1 MDAIRIRY
9 PHCPESPCPYSTFA
23 SFSLFSLYSP
33 SSLSSPYSLHSRH
46 SCHSCPGALAILVVL
61 VGFLVVMALAVEK
74 DRVVLMY
81 GCWGARIEL
90 QNTCRRQR
98 VLWWRQTCR
107 RTHLPGVLH
116 RCSWRCWPW
125 HLVESGFW
133 KCKLP
138 KYIYFDIFEP
148 VQTQTST
155 QRDLSSHILIAT

>member
-9 PHCPESPCPYSTFA
+9 PHCPESPCPYSSFA
-23 SFSLFSLYSP
+23 SLSLFSLYSP
-33 SSLSSPYSLHSRH
+33 SSLSSPYSSHSRH

-90 QNTCRRQR
+90 QNTCRRQG
-98 VLWWRQTCR
+98 VSWWRRTCG
-107 RTHLPGVLH
+107 RTRLSGVL
-116 RCSWRCWPW
+116 RTRYSRRI
-125 HLVESGFW
+125 W

-138 KYIYFDIFEP
+138 NIYILNLFKLRLAHSER
-148 VQTQTST
+148 SK
-155 QRDLSSHILIAT
+155 